1 MSVPKCNL
9 PAVQCFDPHY
19 PCRDGIY
26 WWCLFSVSPK
36 ISRCSEGRP
45 TAQQLHQSRHS
56 VSSASRGP
64 RAVPCNALTALQ
76 RRRHSLDSTAVCREG
91 LASLFPGGDNERK
104 VVSVY
109 VMCQMVSVIC
119 CVRDMVV
126 QNGVVVRFGSV
137 SFVSNKG
144 LVYRCRPIGMC
155 VCVCACVRVFL
166 HTQKHTVPLIADR
179 STATLSERQS
189 ASTATSCDSSCCVQ
203 GCDERNTLCILLA
216 VIC

>member
-1 MSVPKCNL
+1 MPKCNL

-19 PCRDGIY
+19 SCRDGIY

-45 TAQQLHQSRHS
+45 TARCSEGRLTAQQLHQSRHS

-119 CVRDMVV
+119 CVRDMAV

-155 VCVCACVRVFL
+155 VCVCLRACV
-166 HTQKHTVPLIADR
+166 
-179 STATLSERQS
+179 S
-189 ASTATSCDSSCCVQ
+189 AYPETHGTFN
-203 GCDERNTLCILLA
+203 R
-216 VIC
+216 